1 MNRIAI
7 IAFFHPESSLCLSKY
22 LAKNGCSVDYYYISN
37 LLHDAKGVSG
47 FEYPKAKRRL
57 GNHLLSEEEVPEIY
71 SYFQGLPV
79 RVFLSRIIHHDR
91 YPLLNKILMTLNML
105 QVKWRHYDAIN
116 IVGQTSWI
124 MRAHK
129 VLKGEN
135 LIHTFHE
142 LGNHQ
147 GELKPLP
154 IISEAI
160 KDRTKVILHSNVVYQ
175 RFMSIPGA
183 SEVRTRMIPFG
194 KFETLKLYVK
204 EKDVELPFKN
214 NNPIL
219 LFYGYILPYKGLDVL
234 AEAIKLLESEWNK
247 FNVVIA
253 GNGTDDTLPFFQNLP
268 NGYVI
273 NRYLSNDEMMNLI
286 RQSSVI
292 LLPYKSAS
300 QTGIIPTCA
309 LYGKPCIATKVGAFP
324 ESIKD
329 GVNGILV
336 EANDKYAFANAI
348 EKVVNNERLRLSL
361 SLGVSKFGEG
371 DDYDWERIATKTEIF
386 FVS

>member
-1 MNRIAI
+1 MYRVAI
-7 IAFFHPESSLCLSKY
+7 ISFFHTESSLCLAKY
-22 LAKNGCSVDYYYISN
+22 IAKQGTSVDYYYVAN
-37 LLHDAKGVSG
+37 LLHDRKETSG

-57 GNHLLSEEEVPEIY
+57 GNQLLSTEAVPEIY

-91 YPLLNKILMTLNML
+91 YPLLNKMLMTLNML

-124 MRAHK
+124 MQAHK

-147 GELKPLP
+147 GEMKPLP
-154 IISEAI
+154 IISAAI
-160 KDRTKVILHSNVVYQ
+160 EDRSKVILHSNVIYQ
-175 RFMSIPGA
+175 CFMSIPGA
-183 SEVRTRMIPFG
+183 SEERTRMIPFG
-194 KFETLKLYVK
+194 KFETLKLYVD

-214 NNPIL
+214 SNPIL

-234 AEAIKLLESEWNK
+234 AEAIKLLEPEWNK
-247 FNVVIA
+247 FNIVIA
-253 GNGTDDTLPFFQNLP
+253 GNGTDETLPYFQSLP

-273 NRYLSNDEMMNLI
+273 NRFLGNGEMMSLI

-300 QTGIIPTCA
+300 QTGIIPTCS
-309 LYGKPCIATKVGAFP
+309 LYGKPCIATKVGALP
-324 ESIKD
+324 EFIYD
-329 GVNGILV
+329 GKNGLLV
-336 EANDKYAFANAI
+336 EPNDPYSYAEIIRKIVIDPQLLNTISNCANSFCI
-348 EKVVNNERLRLSL
+348 EEM
-361 SLGVSKFGEG
+361 
-371 DDYDWERIATKTEIF
+371 YDWRQIAKKTIRFCEE
-386 FVS
+386 